1 MNNDVIIQ
9 LSKQKQKNALNF
21 EIKRQA
27 EAFTE
32 KLFNTLF
39 DDKLNVERSLIQL
52 KTDFYELLNLLDVF
66 TEEEIAILWNDYTI
80 QLPQLLKLLH
90 QDALA
95 IVTNDPAAK
104 HIEEVNL
111 CYPGFY
117 AIAIYRLSHPLYRSN
132 IPVIPRLMS
141 EYAHA
146 KTGTDIHP
154 GAIIGASFFIDHA
167 TGIVIGETTVIA
179 DRVKLYQ
186 GVTLGALCVAKELAN
201 TKRHPTIA
209 NDVTIYANAT
219 ILGGDTH
226 IGAHSIIGGNVWLTK
241 SIPERS
247 LVTNTPNIQI
257 KEKYLQYVNS

>member
-1 MNNDVIIQ
+1 MSTTIVTQ
-9 LSKQKQKNALNF
+9 LRAQKQEYALNF
-21 EIKRQA
+21 EIKRKA

-32 KLFNTLF
+32 RLFNTLF
-39 DDKLNVERSLIQL
+39 DEKLSLEQSLIELKANFCELLGLLNVFNQ
-52 KTDFYELLNLLDVF
+52 
-66 TEEEIAILWNDYTI
+66 EEITTLWNNYIT

-104 HIEEVNL
+104 HIEEVIL

-117 AIAIYRLSHPLYRSN
+117 AIAIYRLSHPLYQSK

>member
-1 MNNDVIIQ
+1 MIDKIAHK
-9 LSKQKQKNALNF
+9 LREQKETYALNF

-27 EAFTE
+27 EAFAE
-32 KLFNTLF
+32 KLFNVLF
-39 DDKLNVERSLIQL
+39 DNKSNVE
-52 KTDFYELLNLLDVF
+52 NLLSQVKANFYKLLQLTNTFNEDEVKD
-66 TEEEIAILWNDYTI
+66 LWNAYI
-80 QLPQLLKLLH
+80 AQLPQILELLH
-90 QDALA
+90 LDALA

-104 HIEEVNL
+104 HIEEVIL

-117 AIAIYRLSHPLYRSN
+117 AIAIYRLSHPLYQYKV
-132 IPVIPRLMS
+132 PVIPRLMS

-154 GAIIGASFFIDHA
+154 GAVIGESFFIDHA

-209 NDVTIYANAT
+209 QDVTIYANAT

-226 IGAHSIIGGNVWLTK
+226 VGAQSIIGGNVWLTK